1 MIGAARHNR
10 IRIAI
15 GGAIAALLFI
25 AAGLVPAQA
34 RAADPE
40 PIKVGVL
47 LPLTGGVAGYG
58 QMALEGMKLAR
69 AMEPKAMGRPI
80 EFFIV
85 DNKGDTT
92 ESTNGA
98 TRLIQKEKVAAILG
112 PATSSP
118 SMTAGDIAE
127 MSKVPMISP
136 TATNPMV
143 TQGKQY
149 VFRVCFLDSVQGNA
163 AAQYLYNVLGKKKAA
178 VLIDVSQDYAV
189 GLAGYFMGGYRKL
202 GGKIVAV
209 AKFNRDAQD
218 FTAQLSTLKRSGAE
232 VLYLPNYYTEDA
244 LVARQAKEMGVDIPM
259 FSGDGAHAP
268 ELLQIGGPAVE
279 SLMFT
284 AQFNPVAAPNERAR
298 AFFKRFN
305 EARAAGKI
313 SDDVTAFH
321 VQGADA
327 YFVLR
332 DALDR
337 AKTTDSAKLRQAI
350 IDPAGF
356 EAVTGRF
363 VIGPDGNAIKD
374 VAVLKVKNG
383 KFSYVTDIKIK

>member
-10 IRIAI
+10 IRITI
-15 GGAIAALLFI
+15 CGAVMALFFI
-25 AAGLVPAQA
+25 AAGLLPTPV

-47 LPLTGGVAGYG
+47 LPLTGAVAGYG
-58 QMALEGMKLAR
+58 QMALEGMQLAQ
-69 AMEPKAMGRPI
+69 AMEPTAMGRPI

-98 TRLIQKEKVAAILG
+98 TRLIKKEKVAAILG

-143 TQGKQY
+143 TQGKKY
-149 VFRVCFLDSVQGNA
+149 AFRVCFLDPVQGYA
-163 AAQYLYNVLGKKKAA
+163 AAQYLYNVMGKKQAA

-189 GLAGYFMGGYRKL
+189 GLAGYFMSDFRQL

-218 FTAQLSTLKRSGAE
+218 FTAQLTTIKRSGAE

-244 LVARQAKEMGVDIPM
+244 LVARQAKEMGVDIPI

-279 SLMFT
+279 GLMFT
-284 AQFNPVAAPNERAR
+284 AQYNPVAAPNDRAR
-298 AFFKRFN
+298 TFFKRFK
-305 EARAAGKI
+305 EAREAGKV

-332 DALDR
+332 DALER
-337 AKTTDSAKLRQAI
+337 AGTIDSEKLRQSI
-350 IDPAGF
+350 IDPAGY

-363 VIGPDGNAIKD
+363 VIGPDGNAVKD
-374 VAVLKVKNG
+374 VAVLKVENG
-383 KFSYVTDIKIK
+383 KFAYVTDIKAK

>member
-10 IRIAI
+10 IRIVFY
-15 GGAIAALLFI
+15 GAIAALFFI
-25 AAGLVPAQA
+25 IVGLTPTPV

-58 QMALEGMKLAR
+58 QMALEGMKLAQ
-69 AMEPKAMGRPI
+69 AMERGAMGRPI

-98 TRLIQKEKVAAILG
+98 TRLIQKEGVAAILG
-112 PATSSP
+112 TATSSP
-118 SMTAGDIAE
+118 AMTAGDIAE
-127 MSKVPMISP
+127 MSKIPMISP

-143 TQGKQY
+143 TQGKHY
-149 VFRVCFLDSVQGNA
+149 VFRVCFLDSVQGFA
-163 AAQYLYNVLGKKKAA
+163 AAEYLYKVMGKQKAA

-189 GLAGYFMGGYRKL
+189 GLAGYFMNEYRKL
-202 GGKIVAV
+202 GGKIVTV

-218 FTAQLSTLKRSGAE
+218 FTAQLSSIKRSGAE

-244 LVARQAKEMGVDIPM
+244 LVARQAKEMGVDIPI

-279 SLMFT
+279 GLMFT
-284 AQFNPVAAPNERAR
+284 ALFNPVAAPNQRAKEFFQRFKKAR
-298 AFFKRFN
+298 A
-305 EARAAGKI
+305 EGKI
-313 SDDVTAFH
+313 TDDVTAFH

-332 DALDR
+332 DAIER
-337 AKTTDSAKLRQAI
+337 AGSTDSAKLRQAI

-356 EAVTGRF
+356 EAVTGKF
-363 VIGPDGNAIKD
+363 AIGADGNAIKD
-374 VAVLKVKNG
+374 VAVLKVKDG
-383 KFSYVTDIKIK
+383 KFTYVTDVKTK